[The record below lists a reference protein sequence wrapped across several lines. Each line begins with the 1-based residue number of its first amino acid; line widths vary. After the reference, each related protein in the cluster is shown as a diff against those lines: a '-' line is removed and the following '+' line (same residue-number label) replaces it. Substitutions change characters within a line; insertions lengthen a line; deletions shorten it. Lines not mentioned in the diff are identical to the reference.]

1 MPEEKQTVPTMN
13 NTQDDTT
20 LNDTAKEKIVRRAQ
34 PPLKR
39 TVRRRGRPKGSKNKN
54 KIANKMAISDNK
66 DKDIKRKLRN
76 KIKEM
81 QAVIRT
87 SKAEFRDALKKERE
101 MVRETQ
107 QELNNA
113 LRREK
118 ALIKLFELKEEA
130 LSNYGERWTK
140 MQIEKIQ
147 TPPKRGRRRKKAA

>member
-1 MPEEKQTVPTMN
+1 MPEEKQTVPITN
-13 NTQDDTT
+13 NTEDDIT
-20 LNDTAKEKIVRRAQ
+20 LNDTPKEKIVRRIRPA
-34 PPLKR
+34 LKKK
-39 TVRRRGRPKGSKNKN
+39 VRRRGRPKGSKNKN
-54 KIANKMAISDNK
+54 KAVISDDK

-81 QAVIRT
+81 QAEIRT
-87 SKAEFRDALKKERE
+87 SKVEFREALKKERE

-113 LRREK
+113 LKREK

-147 TPPKRGRRRKKAA
+147 TPPKRRRRRKIAA